1 MQNKLQEL
9 TEKLYKEGLSKGAAE
24 AEQVLAKAK
33 ADAQQIIEQA
43 KKDAEKILADAKHNA
58 AELAKNSDSEFKMAA
73 RQVINSVKQ
82 EVEEIIATKAITPSL
97 DAAFASPEFIQS
109 IVKEAISKFNPNNDA
124 DNSLA
129 VLLPKDKKEQLQQ
142 YFFSKAGEALSVY
155 LDVQFSKGVKSGFK
169 IAPKDGGYQVSFT
182 EQDFENL
189 FKSFLRPRLVELLFG
204 GK

>member
-33 ADAQQIIEQA
+33 ADAQLIIEQA
-43 KKDAEKILADAKHNA
+43 KKDAEKILADAKHSA
-58 AELAKNSDSEFKMAA
+58 SELAKNADSEVKMAA
-73 RQVINSVKQ
+73 RQTINSVKQ
-82 EVEEIIATKAITPSL
+82 EIEEVITTKAVVPAVN
-97 DAAFASPEFIQS
+97 AAFASPEFIQS
-109 IVKEAISKFNPNNDA
+109 LVKEAVSKFSPSGDA
-124 DNSLA
+124 GTSLS
-129 VLLPKDKKEQLQQ
+129 VLLPLDKQEQLKQ
-142 YFFSKAGEALSVY
+142 YFFNKAGESLSVF

-189 FKSFLRPRLVELLFG
+189 FKAYLRPRLAELLFG

>member
-43 KKDAEKILADAKHNA
+43 KKEADRILSDAKHSA
-58 AELAKNSDSEFKMAA
+58 AELAKNADSEVKMAA
-73 RQVINSVKQ
+73 RQTVSSVKQ
-82 EVEEIIATKAITPSL
+82 EIEEVITTKAIVPSL
-97 DAAFASPEFIQS
+97 NAAFASPEFIQS
-109 IVKEAISKFNPNNDA
+109 LVKEAVAKFNPTSETG
-124 DNSLA
+124 NSIS
-129 VLLPKDKKEQLQQ
+129 VLLSADKKEELNKFFTDKVGEQL
-142 YFFSKAGEALSVY
+142 GVY
-155 LDVQFSKGVKSGFK
+155 LDIQYSKGVKSGFK

-189 FKSFLRPRLVELLFG
+189 FKAYLRPRLVELLFG